1 MITLR
6 SDIKSP
12 FYEQIYEQIKNDI
25 LHGYLKPGEKIMGT
39 RSLAN
44 LLKISRNTVDRAY
57 QQLSVEGY
65 IISKQSA
72 GFFIADLPFDFF
84 ESANKDE
91 RDHTN
96 KIKSIAPPKK
106 YPKIKYDLTN
116 NSYTNNLFPTKI
128 WKKHYLNALDT
139 IALKEEIT
147 SLQSFQGD
155 YSLRNEISRYVER
168 IRGVKCS
175 PEQIFITSGLQ
186 QSIDLLC
193 IYKGHTKANVLMENP
208 TYPKA
213 KEIFQKNNCDISY
226 GEVDNDGL
234 LIDESHH
241 KKHFDFIYTTPSH
254 QFPLGMCMSLERR
267 YELLKYAKENNTFI
281 IEDDYDSELRYYQKP
296 IPALKAIDYYEKVIY
311 LGTFSKILAPS
322 FRMGYIVLPQNITED
337 FLGKFENYNSTVN
350 LINQIAL
357 ADLLS
362 SGDYDRLVRKMN
374 YVFKKRFEAFKD
386 GFSSFSLP
394 LSITPNVSGQY
405 FLIEFPEE
413 IDKDTLIE
421 KALEQGVRVYDSMLF
436 WHEKYSCPS
445 NSIFLGFSKIP
456 IEDISDC
463 ISRLKEAW
471 KNIFIHK

>member
-12 FYEQIYEQIKNDI
+12 FYEQIYNQIKNDI
-25 LHGYLKPGEKIMGT
+25 LHGYLKPGDKISGT

-44 LLKISRNTVDRAY
+44 LLGISRNTVDRAY
-57 QQLSVEGY
+57 QQLNAEGY
-65 IISKQSA
+65 IISKKSA
-72 GFFIADLPFDFF
+72 GFYIADLPFAFTDT
-84 ESANKDE
+84 S
-91 RDHTN
+91 
-96 KIKSIAPPKK
+96 KIKKTAPSKK
-106 YPKIKYDLTN
+106 NLSTNINSEIKTKIKYDLTN

-128 WKKHYLNALDT
+128 WKKHYLYALDS
-139 IALKEEIT
+139 ISLKKEIT

-168 IRGVKCS
+168 IRGVKCTA
-175 PEQIFITSGLQ
+175 EQIFITSGLQ
-186 QSIDLLC
+186 QSIELLC
-193 IYKGHTKANVLMENP
+193 VYKGHTKASVLMENP

-213 KEIFQKNNCDISY
+213 KEIFLKNNYNISY
-226 GEVDNDGL
+226 ADVDKDGL
-234 LIDESHH
+234 IIDDTH
-241 KKHFDFIYTTPSH
+241 KKIQYDFIYTTPSH

-267 YELLKYAKENNTFI
+267 YELLKYANNNDTFI

-322 FRMGYIVLPQNITED
+322 FRMGYLVLPQSITND
-337 FLGKFENYNSTVN
+337 FLEKFENYNSTVN
-350 LINQIAL
+350 LINQLAL
-357 ADLLS
+357 ANLLS

-374 YVFKKRFEAFKD
+374 YIFKKRFETFKE
-386 GFSSFSLP
+386 GFESFTLP
-394 LSITPNVSGQY
+394 LNITQNVSGQY

-413 IDKDTLIE
+413 VNKTMLIE
-421 KALEQGVRVYDSMLF
+421 KALDQGVKVYDSMFF

-445 NSIFLGFSKIP
+445 NSVFLGFSKIP

-463 ISRLKEAW
+463 INRLKKAW
-471 KNIFIHK
+471 EI

>member
-25 LHGYLKPGEKIMGT
+25 LHSYLKPGEKIMGT

-65 IISKQSA
+65 ILSKQSA

-234 LIDESHH
+234 LIDETHH

-394 LSITPNVSGQY
+394 LAITPNVSGQY

-413 IDKDTLIE
+413 IDKDILIE

>member
-12 FYEQIYEQIKNDI
+12 FYEQIYEQIKSDI
-25 LHGYLKPGEKIMGT
+25 LHDYLKPGEKIMGT

-84 ESANKDE
+84 ESVNKDE

-96 KIKSIAPPKK
+96 KIKSITPPKK

-234 LIDESHH
+234 LINETHY

-337 FLGKFENYNSTVN
+337 FLGKFENYNSTVT

-394 LSITPNVSGQY
+394 LAITPNVSGQY

-413 IDKDTLIE
+413 IDKDILIE
-421 KALEQGVRVYDSMLF
+421 KAREQGVRVYDSMLF

>member
-1 MITLR
+1 
-6 SDIKSP
+6 
-12 FYEQIYEQIKNDI
+12 
-25 LHGYLKPGEKIMGT
+25 
-39 RSLAN
+39 
-44 LLKISRNTVDRAY
+44 
-57 QQLSVEGY
+57 
-65 IISKQSA
+65 
-72 GFFIADLPFDFF
+72 
-84 ESANKDE
+84 
-91 RDHTN
+91 
-96 KIKSIAPPKK
+96 
-106 YPKIKYDLTN
+106 
-116 NSYTNNLFPTKI
+116 
-128 WKKHYLNALDT
+128 
-139 IALKEEIT
+139 
-147 SLQSFQGD
+147 
-155 YSLRNEISRYVER
+155 
-168 IRGVKCS
+168 
-175 PEQIFITSGLQ
+175 
-186 QSIDLLC
+186 
-193 IYKGHTKANVLMENP
+193 MENP

-234 LIDESHH
+234 LINESHH

-394 LSITPNVSGQY
+394 LAITPNVSGQY

-436 WHEKYSCPS
+436 WHEEYSCPS

>member
-12 FYEQIYEQIKNDI
+12 FYEQIYEQIKSDI
-25 LHGYLKPGEKIMGT
+25 LHGCLKPGEKIMGT

-96 KIKSIAPPKK
+96 KIKSITPPKK

-234 LIDESHH
+234 LIDKTHH
-241 KKHFDFIYTTPSH
+241 EKHFDFIYTTPSH

-394 LSITPNVSGQY
+394 LAITPNVSGQY

-413 IDKDTLIE
+413 IDKDILIE

>member
-1 MITLR
+1 MIL
-6 SDIKSP
+6 
-12 FYEQIYEQIKNDI
+12 
-25 LHGYLKPGEKIMGT
+25 
-39 RSLAN
+39 
-44 LLKISRNTVDRAY
+44 
-57 QQLSVEGY
+57 
-65 IISKQSA
+65 
-72 GFFIADLPFDFF
+72 
-84 ESANKDE
+84 
-91 RDHTN
+91 
-96 KIKSIAPPKK
+96 K
-106 YPKIKYDLTN
+106 YPKIIYDLTN

-193 IYKGHTKANVLMENP
+193 IYKGHAKAYVLMENP

-213 KEIFQKNNCDISY
+213 REIFQKNNCDISY

-234 LIDESHH
+234 LIDKTHH
-241 KKHFDFIYTTPSH
+241 EKHFDFIYTTPSH

-394 LSITPNVSGQY
+394 LAITPNVSGQY

-413 IDKDTLIE
+413 IDKDILIE